1 MREILLQHEELLFL
15 LDKVHAHA
23 VVSIDE
29 TSLLPADLAK
39 RRAILER
46 GQASL
51 LQRNLLRAG
60 KTGTLELDTSLLA
73 TITTLAFP
81 EIAILVIQNDRRGG
95 LRFFWFYQSGN
106 NIIEHTVTSEKM
118 HHLIA
123 QMHVPA
129 LIERIEEILPI
140 HDRDASQI
148 KVAMDQSVFFKV
160 KELVENHDLEQAQ
173 GILKQQGFSDAVA
186 DSILHVFER
195 PISAGNIAFLR
206 CAGASV
212 VDGRNIALL
221 QDEKAAWSARQIRP
235 GEPALILETT
245 DAPELKE
252 QLISYFKELSSE
264 TYLQ

>member
-15 LDKVHAHA
+15 LDKVNAHA

-39 RRAILER
+39 RKAILQR

-51 LQRNLLRAG
+51 LQRNLLQAG
-60 KTGTLELDTSLLA
+60 NTATLELDKSLLA
-73 TITTLAFP
+73 AITTVAFP
-81 EIAILVIQNDRRGG
+81 EIAILVIQNDKRGG

-118 HHLIA
+118 HHLTA
-123 QMHVPA
+123 QIHVPA
-129 LIERIEEILPI
+129 LTDRIEEILPI
-140 HDRDASQI
+140 HSRDAFQI
-148 KVAMDQSVFFKV
+148 KVAMDQPVFFKV
-160 KELVENHDLEQAQ
+160 KELVENHDYEQAQ
-173 GILKQQGFSDAVA
+173 SILKQQGFSDAVA
-186 DSILHVFER
+186 ESIIRVLDR
-195 PISAGNIAFLR
+195 PISVGNIAFLR

-235 GEPALILETT
+235 GEPALIMETI
-245 DAPELKE
+245 DAPEFKE
-252 QLISYFKELSSE
+252 QLLSYFKELSSE